1 MECSKSRTTVPYSRQ
16 HGGWSMLSGLNW
28 FRDLEQ
34 SGKALYNPGI
44 RAEITEALQWEGPP
58 VMAWSG
64 SNRALTNPG
73 LRIGHVYLLTCELSN
88 FRELSPGMALHWSK
102 PRAYISRSSE
112 SRFIV
117 KHDALFNRFRAVPES
132 EGFRNSWCR
141 SYRASGFGGMQ
152 VIVSKPTY
160 KTAGGII
167 NWASPQAWHRV
178 FHSTQQS
185 SKQTLVER

>member
-1 MECSKSRTTVPYSRQ
+1 MGCNKFRTTVPYSRQ
-16 HGGWSMLSGLNW
+16 HGGWSMLSGLIW

-132 EGFRNSWCR
+132 EGSESHDVAHIVLRGLGGCR
-141 SYRASGFGGMQ
+141 SSFQNQHTRQ
-152 VIVSKPTY
+152 LEV
-160 KTAGGII
+160 
-167 NWASPQAWHRV
+167 
-178 FHSTQQS
+178 
-185 SKQTLVER
+185 L